1 MQTLNPAA
9 LLHPDTEIK
18 ISAGVTTQGRG
29 MSFIRVSFGASRW
42 AGTLIAG
49 DVTDATQSP
58 AVAVAGD
65 LEHDLPAWLEDNP
78 YA

>member
-18 ISAGVTTQGRG
+18 ISAGVTTQGCG
-29 MSFIRVSFGASRW
+29 MAFIRASLGASRW

-49 DVTDATQSP
+49 DVTDATSGP

-65 LEHDLPAWLEDNP
+65 LEHDLPGWMEED
-78 YA
+78 